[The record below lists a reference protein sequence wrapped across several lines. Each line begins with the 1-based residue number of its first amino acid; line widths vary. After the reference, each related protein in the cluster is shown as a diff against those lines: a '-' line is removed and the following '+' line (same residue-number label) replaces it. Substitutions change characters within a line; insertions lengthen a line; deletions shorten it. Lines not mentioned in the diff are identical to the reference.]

1 MRHTQV
7 FKCSALEDGHICAIK
22 KIKLDRRDTAA
33 VDAVFNEID
42 LLRRFKGNPYM
53 QVAACSGV
61 ML

>member
-1 MRHTQV
+1 M
-7 FKCSALEDGHICAIK
+7 FKCSALEDGHVCAIK

-53 QVAACSGV
+53 
-61 ML
+61 